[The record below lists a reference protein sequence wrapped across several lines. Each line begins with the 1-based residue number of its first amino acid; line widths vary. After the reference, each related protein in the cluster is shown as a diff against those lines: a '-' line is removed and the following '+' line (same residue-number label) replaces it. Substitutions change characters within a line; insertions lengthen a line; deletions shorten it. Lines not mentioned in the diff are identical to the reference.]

1 MANCYISGSY
11 IASLHPFVPRK
22 PSPSSSRFPNLIT
35 CSSSSSISQ
44 FNKEKEKSR
53 NTNRMF
59 MLGFGYVA
67 QFFAKELKKDNNWE
81 IIGTCT
87 STMKK
92 KKLEDM
98 GFDVQLFDAHDKE
111 LRSLTSLVDATHL
124 LVSIPPVVGLG
135 DPVLYQHRDL
145 LQSQL
150 CNGTL
155 QWLCYLSST
164 SVYGECGGAWVD
176 EDYPVI
182 PTSSSAKSR
191 LVAEKGWLG
200 LCHDLGLSLQV
211 FRLGGIYGPGRSALD
226 TIMKHGSLTESQRMR
241 AIKQYTSR
249 VHVAD
254 ICQALKAS
262 IGTSLPGRIYNIVD
276 DDPASRAEVFAF
288 AQTLIEKKWPGK
300 MKHSTF
306 MSGSVGPQKILQ
318 GEKRVSNARLKDEL
332 GVKLI
337 HPTYRSGLG
346 SIIESIDRTG
356 PGPGPRHEIS
366 RISESP
372 SARAFLICEVGL
384 RNSLREERQYVATHI
399 NGSETGLATDGSIS
413 MMNK

>member
-1 MANCYISGSY
+1 MATCYVSDSY
-11 IASLHPFVPRK
+11 IASLHPFRLGK
-22 PSPSSSRFPNLIT
+22 RSPSPPRFPNLIT
-35 CSSSSSISQ
+35 CSSSCSSNSLQ
-44 FNKEKEKSR
+44 LDKEKEKSR
-53 NTNRMF
+53 STNRMF

-81 IIGTCT
+81 VYGTCT

-98 GFDVQLFDAHDKE
+98 GFDVQLFDVNDKE
-111 LRSLTSLVDATHL
+111 LRSLISLVDATHL
-124 LVSIPPVVGLG
+124 LVSIPPVIGLG

-145 LQSQL
+145 LRSQL
-150 CNGTL
+150 CTGNF

-176 EDYPVI
+176 EDYPVK

-191 LVAEKGWLG
+191 LVAEKGWLD
-200 LCHDLGLSLQV
+200 LCQDLRLSLQV

-226 TIMKHGSLTESQRMR
+226 TIMKQGSLTENQRMR

-262 IGTSLPGRIYNIVD
+262 IGTPLPRRIYNIVD

-288 AQTLIEKKWPGK
+288 AQTLVEKKWPGK
-300 MKHSTF
+300 MKNSNF
-306 MSGSVGPQKILQ
+306 LSGSISSQKILQ

-332 GVKLI
+332 GVRLI
-337 HPTYRSGLG
+337 HPTYRSGLR
-346 SIIESIDRTG
+346 SIIESM
-356 PGPGPRHEIS
+356 
-366 RISESP
+366 ESP
-372 SARAFLICEVGL
+372 FL
-384 RNSLREERQYVATHI
+384 
-399 NGSETGLATDGSIS
+399 
-413 MMNK
+413 